1 MRSCEVPGPVLGT
14 GGSRDEADRDCVHL
28 GEMAWL
34 RREIGDECK
43 NILGNERVKGPSF
56 QLG

>member
-1 MRSCEVPGPVLGT
+1 MPGPVLGT

-34 RREIGDECK
+34 RREIAGDECK
-43 NILGNERVKGPSF
+43 NILGNEREKGPSF